1 MAIKSKKGKAAAKPL
16 SASHKK
22 QFIAQLDAAESGLK
36 TLAASVKKLRAQAL
50 AATYVGGAPM
60 TARARRPKRG

>member
-1 MAIKSKKGKAAAKPL
+1 MATKKKAEAAAKPL
-16 SASHKK
+16 SATHKRE
-22 QFIAQLDAAESGLK
+22 FITQLEAAESGLK
-36 TLAASVKKLRAQAL
+36 TLAASVKKLRAQAV